1 MINKYNINII
11 FILVIIFIGCA
22 DSIEHNIPHGFEKQ
36 KANNP
41 KTLKTH
47 NKLVKP
53 PENIPLVNGKEESK
67 DKKNT
72 YIIVDRRILCLS
84 LFCVAMIAILA
95 FIYDICRIIKY
106 SIIYFKSK

>member
-22 DSIEHNIPHGFEKQ
+22 DSIEHNIPQ

-106 SIIYFKSK
+106 LIIYFKSK